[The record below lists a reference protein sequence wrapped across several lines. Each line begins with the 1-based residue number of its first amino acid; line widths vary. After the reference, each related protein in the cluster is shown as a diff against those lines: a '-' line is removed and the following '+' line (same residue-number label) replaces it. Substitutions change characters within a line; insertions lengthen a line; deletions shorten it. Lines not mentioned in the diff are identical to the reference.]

1 MAKKKKTQL
10 KPVVRGFATT
20 SVPRRA
26 ATEEVSA
33 VDGQTHQATGVQGDK
48 EGHGTVD
55 KKDPEE
61 ILLQSYVDKLQERT
75 EKEISRYRYAVRSDL
90 VVG

>member
-20 SVPRRA
+20 SVPRRVTA
-26 ATEEVSA
+26 EEVSA
-33 VDGQTHQATGVQGDK
+33 ADGQTDQVTDVQEDK
-48 EGHGTVD
+48 EGYGIAD
-55 KKDPEE
+55 KKDAEE

-75 EKEISRYRYAVRSDL
+75 EKEITRYRYAVRSDL
-90 VVG
+90 VIG

>member
-20 SVPRRA
+20 SVPRK
-26 ATEEVSA
+26 ATAEEVSA
-33 VDGQTHQATGVQGDK
+33 ADGQTHQAADVQEDK
-48 EGHGTVD
+48 EGDDTVD
-55 KKDPEE
+55 KKDAEE
-61 ILLQSYVDKLQERT
+61 TLLQSYVDKLQERT
-75 EKEISRYRYAVRSDL
+75 EKEISRYRYTVRSDL